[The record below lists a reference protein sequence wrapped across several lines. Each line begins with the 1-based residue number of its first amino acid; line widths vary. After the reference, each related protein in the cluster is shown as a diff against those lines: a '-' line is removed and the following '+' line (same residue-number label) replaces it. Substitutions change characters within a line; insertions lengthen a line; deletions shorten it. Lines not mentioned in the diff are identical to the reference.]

1 MELSDHIKGKHTLQD
16 MQKQQFE
23 AFIGQFMFSETE
35 KAILFDI
42 YAEKLPMWKIG
53 NKYGYSES
61 GIRKIHTRLLK
72 KIIKYL

>member
-1 MELSDHIKGKHTLQD
+1 MSEHIETKHELQEMPKAEFK
-16 MQKQQFE
+16 
-23 AFIGQFMFSETE
+23 AFIDQFMFTKTE
-35 KAILFDI
+35 KAILLDI
-42 YAEKLPMWKIG
+42 YAEKMAMWQVG

>member
-1 MELSDHIKGKHTLQD
+1 MESDHINTKHSLQE
-16 MQKQQFE
+16 MRKQEFE
-23 AFIGQFMFSETE
+23 AFIEQFMFSETE

>member
-1 MELSDHIKGKHTLQD
+1 LESDHIKGKKALQD

-23 AFIGQFMFSETE
+23 EFVSQFMFSETE

-42 YAEKLPMWKIG
+42 YDKKLYMWEIG

-61 GIRKIHTRLLK
+61 GIRKIHAKLLK
-72 KIIKYL
+72 RIIKYL

>member
-1 MELSDHIKGKHTLQD
+1 MESDHIKGKHSLQK

-23 AFIGQFMFSETE
+23 TFIGQFMFSETE
-35 KAILFDI
+35 KAILYDI
-42 YAEKLPMWKIG
+42 YSEKLYMWEIG

-72 KIIKYL
+72 KIIEYL

>member
-1 MELSDHIKGKHTLQD
+1 MESDHIKGKKALQD

-23 AFIGQFMFSETE
+23 EFIERFMFSETE
-35 KAILFDI
+35 KAILYDI
-42 YAEKLPMWKIG
+42 YSEKLYMWEIG

>member
-1 MELSDHIKGKHTLQD
+1 MSQHTDTKHTLQD
-16 MQKQQFE
+16 LPKKEFME
-23 AFIGQFMFSETE
+23 FIDGFMFSETE

-42 YAEKLPMWKIG
+42 YAEKLSMWQVG

>member
-1 MELSDHIKGKHTLQD
+1 MESDHINTKHSLQE

-23 AFIGQFMFSETE
+23 EFIERFMFSETE

-42 YAEKLPMWKIG
+42 YAKKLPMWKIG

>member
-1 MELSDHIKGKHTLQD
+1 MSEHIEAKHELQELPKAEFK
-16 MQKQQFE
+16 
-23 AFIGQFMFSETE
+23 AFIDGFMFSETE
-35 KAILFDI
+35 KAILYDI
-42 YAEKLPMWKIG
+42 YAEKLSMWQVG

>member
-53 NKYGYSES
+53 NKHGYSES